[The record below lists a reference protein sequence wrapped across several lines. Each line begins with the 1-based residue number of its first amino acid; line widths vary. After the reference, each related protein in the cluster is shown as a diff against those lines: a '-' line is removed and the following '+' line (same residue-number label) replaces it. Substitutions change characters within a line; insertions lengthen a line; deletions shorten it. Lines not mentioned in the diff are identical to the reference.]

1 MSISGSELLDAKTDS
16 SIDEIAGL
24 LEASRN
30 SKFDDDEGVLHVKE
44 EFEKIGNFFD
54 LVRTGDREISNNSQ
68 TFGEVEDEYSTSES
82 PSDVDEPSLLL
93 DEKSIVPEDE
103 YNEDSSSDGS
113 DESISGDREVLS
125 SKEQNLHEVELP
137 EDSEFISEPIVAV
150 DPEEFEVDNNTSN
163 TDLDDD
169 RLKAEFERGY
179 SEAVLQLEQSID
191 HEKLNIQ
198 NLSQVLFSIQN
209 DVADLTSDMIKSKIS
224 DIAIEF
230 LGEKIDE
237 MPDKFLKKIHDSVG
251 DISKYLNDITV
262 ELNELDALALQVSK
276 NDSEAIAIKFKTNQ
290 SLERGEFKVTDG
302 DTFYS
307 KQHM

>member
-44 EFEKIGNFFD
+44 DFEKIGNFFD
-54 LVRTGDREISNNSQ
+54 LVRSEEQENSDNFQ
-68 TFGEVEDEYSTSES
+68 TSDEVPHEYSTSES
-82 PSDVDEPSLLL
+82 SSYMEEPSLLL
-93 DEKSIVPEDE
+93 DEKFIVPEDE
-103 YNEDSSSDGS
+103 HNEDSSYDGS
-113 DESISGDREVLS
+113 DELIS
-125 SKEQNLHEVELP
+125 
-137 EDSEFISEPIVAV
+137 EDLEDFSAEEKNMFEDSMQEASEFISDPITAV
-150 DPEEFEVDNNTSN
+150 DSKKFEDDGKSQNTVS
-163 TDLDDD
+163 DEL
-169 RLKAEFERGY
+169 LKAEFERGY
-179 SEAVLQLEQSID
+179 SEAVVQLEKSLN

-209 DVADLTSDMIKSKIS
+209 DVADLTSVMIKSKIS
-224 DIAIEF
+224 EIAIEF

-237 MPDKFLKKIHDSVG
+237 LPDKFLKKIHDAVG

-276 NDSEAIAIKFKTNQ
+276 NDADAFAIKFKTNQ
-290 SLERGEFKVTDG
+290 SLERGEFKITDG
-302 DTFYS
+302 DTSYS
-307 KQHM
+307 KQHL

>member
-24 LEASRN
+24 LEATRN
-30 SKFDDDEGVLHVKE
+30 SKFDDDDGVLHVKE
-44 EFEKIGNFFD
+44 DFEKIGNFFD
-54 LVRTGDREISNNSQ
+54 LVRSGEQENFDNSQ
-68 TFGEVEDEYSTSES
+68 TSDEVAHEHSTSES
-82 PSDVDEPSLLL
+82 LSDIEEPSLLL
-93 DEKSIVPEDE
+93 DEKFIVPEDE
-103 YNEDSSSDGS
+103 HNEDSSPDGS
-113 DESISGDREVLS
+113 DVLISGDQEDLS
-125 SKEQNLHEVELP
+125 SKEQNLPEVELS

-163 TDLDDD
+163 IDLDDD

-179 SEAVLQLEQSID
+179 SEAVLQLEKSID

-198 NLSQVLFSIQN
+198 NLLQVLFSIQN
-209 DVADLTSDMIKSKIS
+209 DVADLTSEMIKSKIS

-237 MPDKFLKKIHDSVG
+237 LPDKFLKKIHDAVG

-276 NDSEAIAIKFKTNQ
+276 NDPEAIAIKFKTNQ
-290 SLERGEFKVTDG
+290 SLERGEFKITDG
-302 DTFYS
+302 DTSYS
-307 KQHM
+307 KQHL

>member
-44 EFEKIGNFFD
+44 DFEKIGNFFD
-54 LVRTGDREISNNSQ
+54 LVRSEEQENSDNFQ
-68 TFGEVEDEYSTSES
+68 TSDEVPHEYSTSES
-82 PSDVDEPSLLL
+82 SSYMEEPSLLL
-93 DEKSIVPEDE
+93 DEKFIVPEDE
-103 YNEDSSSDGS
+103 HNEDSSSDGS
-113 DESISGDREVLS
+113 DELISD
-125 SKEQNLHEVELP
+125 NL
-137 EDSEFISEPIVAV
+137 EDFSAEEKNMFEDSMQEASEFISDPITAV
-150 DPEEFEVDNNTSN
+150 DSKKFEDDGKSQNTVS
-163 TDLDDD
+163 DEL
-169 RLKAEFERGY
+169 LKAEFERGY
-179 SEAVLQLEQSID
+179 SEAVVQLEKSLN

-209 DVADLTSDMIKSKIS
+209 DVADLTSVMIKSKIS
-224 DIAIEF
+224 EIAIEF

-237 MPDKFLKKIHDSVG
+237 LPDKFLKKIHDAVG

-276 NDSEAIAIKFKTNQ
+276 NDADAFTIKFETNQ
-290 SLERGEFKVTDG
+290 SLERGEFKITDS
-302 DTFYS
+302 DTYYS
-307 KQHM
+307 KQHL

>member
-44 EFEKIGNFFD
+44 DFEKIGNFFD
-54 LVRTGDREISNNSQ
+54 LVRTGDRENSNNSQ

-93 DEKSIVPEDE
+93 DEKFIVPEDE

-113 DESISGDREVLS
+113 DESISGDQEVLS

-137 EDSEFISEPIVAV
+137 EDSEFISEPIVPV

-191 HEKLNIQ
+191 HEKLKIQ

-209 DVADLTSDMIKSKIS
+209 DVADLTSEMIKSKIT

-290 SLERGEFKVTDG
+290 SLERGEFKITDG

>member
-44 EFEKIGNFFD
+44 DFEKIGNFFD
-54 LVRTGDREISNNSQ
+54 LVRSEEQENSDNFQ
-68 TFGEVEDEYSTSES
+68 TSDEVPHEYSTSES
-82 PSDVDEPSLLL
+82 SSYMEEPSLLL
-93 DEKSIVPEDE
+93 DEKFIVPEDE
-103 YNEDSSSDGS
+103 HNEDSSYDGS
-113 DESISGDREVLS
+113 DELIS
-125 SKEQNLHEVELP
+125 
-137 EDSEFISEPIVAV
+137 EDLEDFSAEEKNMFEDSMQEASEFISDPITAV
-150 DPEEFEVDNNTSN
+150 DSKKFEDDGKSQNTVS
-163 TDLDDD
+163 DEL
-169 RLKAEFERGY
+169 LKAEFERGY
-179 SEAVLQLEQSID
+179 SEAVVQLEKSLN

-209 DVADLTSDMIKSKIS
+209 DVADLTSVMIKSKIS
-224 DIAIEF
+224 EIAIEF

-237 MPDKFLKKIHDSVG
+237 LPDKFLKKIHDAVG

-276 NDSEAIAIKFKTNQ
+276 NDADAFTIKFETNQ
-290 SLERGEFKVTDG
+290 SLERGEFKITDS
-302 DTFYS
+302 DTYYS
-307 KQHM
+307 KQHL

>member
-30 SKFDDDEGVLHVKE
+30 SKFDDDEDVLHVKE

-68 TFGEVEDEYSTSES
+68 TSGEVEDEYSTSES

-93 DEKSIVPEDE
+93 DEKFIVPEDE

-113 DESISGDREVLS
+113 DESISGDQEDLS

-137 EDSEFISEPIVAV
+137 EDSEFISDPIIPV

-179 SEAVLQLEQSID
+179 SEAVLQLEKSID

-209 DVADLTSDMIKSKIS
+209 DVADLTSEMIKSKIS

-290 SLERGEFKVTDG
+290 SLERGEFKITDG

>member
-30 SKFDDDEGVLHVKE
+30 SKFDDDDGVLHVKE

-54 LVRTGDREISNNSQ
+54 LVRSGEQENSDNSK
-68 TFGEVEDEYSTSES
+68 TSDEVEDEYLTSES

-93 DEKSIVPEDE
+93 DEKFIVPEDE

-113 DESISGDREVLS
+113 DESISGDQEDLS
-125 SKEQNLHEVELP
+125 SKEQKLHEVELP
-137 EDSEFISEPIVAV
+137 EDSEFISEPIVPV

-163 TDLDDD
+163 IDLDDD

-179 SEAVLQLEQSID
+179 SEAVLQLEKSID

-209 DVADLTSDMIKSKIS
+209 DVADLTSEMIKSKIS

-276 NDSEAIAIKFKTNQ
+276 NDPEAIAIKFKTNQ
-290 SLERGEFKVTDG
+290 SLERGEFKITDG

>member
-54 LVRTGDREISNNSQ
+54 LVRTGDRENSNNSQ
-68 TFGEVEDEYSTSES
+68 TSGEVEDEYSTSES
-82 PSDVDEPSLLL
+82 PSDVDESSLLL
-93 DEKSIVPEDE
+93 DEKFVVPEDE

-113 DESISGDREVLS
+113 DESISGDQEDLS

-137 EDSEFISEPIVAV
+137 EDSEFISDPIVPV

-179 SEAVLQLEQSID
+179 SEAVLQLEKSID

-209 DVADLTSDMIKSKIS
+209 DVADLTSEMIKSKIS
-224 DIAIEF
+224 EIAIEF

-237 MPDKFLKKIHDSVG
+237 MPDKFLKKIHDAVG

-262 ELNELDALALQVSK
+262 ELNELDALALQANE
-276 NDSEAIAIKFKTNQ
+276 NDAAALDIKFKTNQ
-290 SLERGEFKVTDG
+290 SLERGEFKITDG
-302 DTFYS
+302 DTSYS
-307 KQHM
+307 KQHL

>member
-44 EFEKIGNFFD
+44 DFEKIGNFFD
-54 LVRTGDREISNNSQ
+54 LVRTGDRENSNNSQ

-93 DEKSIVPEDE
+93 DEKFIAPEDE

-113 DESISGDREVLS
+113 DESISGDLEDLS

-137 EDSEFISEPIVAV
+137 EDSEFISEPIVPV

-179 SEAVLQLEQSID
+179 SEAVLQLEKSID

-209 DVADLTSDMIKSKIS
+209 DVADLTSEMIKSKIT

-302 DTFYS
+302 DTFYL

>member
-44 EFEKIGNFFD
+44 DFEKIGNFFD
-54 LVRTGDREISNNSQ
+54 LVRSGEQENSDNFQ
-68 TFGEVEDEYSTSES
+68 TSDEVPHEYSTSES
-82 PSDVDEPSLLL
+82 SSYMEEPSLLL
-93 DEKSIVPEDE
+93 DEKFIVPEDE
-103 YNEDSSSDGS
+103 HNEDSSSDGS
-113 DESISGDREVLS
+113 DELISD
-125 SKEQNLHEVELP
+125 NL
-137 EDSEFISEPIVAV
+137 EDFSAEEKNMFEDSMQEASEFISDPIVAV

-179 SEAVLQLEQSID
+179 SEAVVQLEKSLN

-198 NLSQVLFSIQN
+198 NLSKVLFSIQN
-209 DVADLTSDMIKSKIS
+209 DVADLTSVMIKSKIS
-224 DIAIEF
+224 EIAIEF

-237 MPDKFLKKIHDSVG
+237 MPDKFLKKIHGAVG

-262 ELNELDALALQVSK
+262 ELNELDALALQASE
-276 NDSEAIAIKFKTNQ
+276 NDAAAFDIKFKTNL
-290 SLERGEFKVTDG
+290 SLERGEFKITDG
-302 DTFYS
+302 DTSYS
-307 KQHM
+307 KQHL